1 MSDER
6 ILEKLYVFIKRFIVL
21 PNEEDYILVVLWI
34 AHTYFTDKLTTTPRL
49 ALISPEYGCG
59 KTRALEVIASLS
71 FQAESLDGYTRSYLM
86 RRVTDVRKEFGR
98 SPTLCIDEV
107 DTVWNGSKSD
117 EGSEALR
124 LFMNSGYRVGKAI
137 GITEGEGKNRKA
149 TKFETY
155 APVVFAGKG
164 DKAPES
170 VKSRSIE
177 IRLQKRLASQ
187 EIEDFQ
193 TRAVELQAADLKEW
207 LEAWEQ
213 VKGEE
218 LLFENESLPLE
229 VRDRE
234 RELWLPL
241 YAVARLGGWREPF
254 ERTLLLHTRQKLEN
268 EIPWNRKLL
277 GDCLKVFEE
286 AGSPESMRTQ
296 ALVVSLN
303 GLPDSDYS
311 SMRYGKGLDGRTLAK
326 KLKEYGIAPTQIRF
340 GDETAKGYY
349 LQPIREA
356 LSRYSQEQ
364 VVPVHTPQ
372 TETEET
378 EETEEELW

>member
-6 ILEKLYVFIKRFIVL
+6 ILEKLYVFVKRFIVL

-207 LEAWEQ
+207 LEAWEE

-241 YAVARLGGWREPF
+241 YAVARLGGWKEPF

-303 GLPDSDYS
+303 GLPDGDYS

-364 VVPVHTPQ
+364 VAPLHTPQ

-378 EETEEELW
+378 EETQEELW